1 MTSDEDRS
9 RDFFYR
15 GWDGHRL
22 PGCAMNNLLSQ
33 LKQIYQQP
41 ATAPATH
48 SLLIG
53 RKQTRR
59 LLIGWTH
66 LGKQAIGQELRPCR
80 VDYIDNHLFVSLYRM
95 FENLSSNMDKLYYLY
110 YKLYYL
116 YYLHVHSGRTQ
127 SAKTNKYHSGYDKK
141 QRYDHNSSFA
151 SGSSCWS

>member
-1 MTSDEDRS
+1 
-9 RDFFYR
+9 
-15 GWDGHRL
+15 
-22 PGCAMNNLLSQ
+22 MNNLLSQ

-95 FENLSSNMDKLYYLY
+95 FENLSSNMDKLYYLI
-110 YKLYYL
+110 L
-116 YYLHVHSGRTQ
+116 
-127 SAKTNKYHSGYDKK
+127 
-141 QRYDHNSSFA
+141 
-151 SGSSCWS
+151 

>member
-1 MTSDEDRS
+1 
-9 RDFFYR
+9 
-15 GWDGHRL
+15 
-22 PGCAMNNLLSQ
+22 MNNLLSQ

-110 YKLYYL
+110 Y
-116 YYLHVHSGRTQ
+116 LHVHSGRTQ

-141 QRYDHNSSFA
+141 NKDMIIIRPLHPDLLVDHNHFLRLHRHFQRFHNHHDRPRE
-151 SGSSCWS
+151 